1 MGANNHPTVVPN
13 ENAADSR
20 ERVNDSIHYDS
31 DNPHDM
37 YMLYLRL
44 SGIGAGVVDT
54 HIEE

>member
-1 MGANNHPTVVPN
+1 MGANNHPTVIPN

-31 DNPHDM
+31 DNSHDM
-37 YMLYLRL
+37 YMLDLRL
-44 SGIGAGVVDT
+44 SGIRAGVVDT